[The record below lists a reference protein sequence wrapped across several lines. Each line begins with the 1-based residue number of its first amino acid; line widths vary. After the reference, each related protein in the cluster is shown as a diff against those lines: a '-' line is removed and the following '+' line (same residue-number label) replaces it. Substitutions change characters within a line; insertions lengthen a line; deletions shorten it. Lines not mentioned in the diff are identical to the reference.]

1 MHQKLDLLEERRSAG
16 VGLSDKKP
24 AAHSAW
30 AAAQLD
36 KLPAARDVGQWKSRT
51 LRLKVRTLHWELETL
66 VLKLWAWDLH
76 RCTAQK

>member
-36 KLPAARDVGQWKSRT
+36 KLPATRDGTMEIQDAAS
-51 LRLKVRTLHWELETL
+51 ES
-66 VLKLWAWDLH
+66 
-76 RCTAQK
+76 